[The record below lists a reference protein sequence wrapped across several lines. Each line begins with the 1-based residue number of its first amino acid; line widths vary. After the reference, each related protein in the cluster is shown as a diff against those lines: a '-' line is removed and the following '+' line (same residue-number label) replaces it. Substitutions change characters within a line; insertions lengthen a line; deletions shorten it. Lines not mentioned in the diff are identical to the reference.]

1 VSTENRQKIPVPRR
15 SFLWSLNETSGEILT
30 HVGPTEFTP
39 SANDRIVRSND
50 RGGFEQ
56 APMEARPFIMARDG
70 EYVILSNPL
79 RVATEATD
87 EAPNGQF
94 VPGGNKER
102 ELYLG
107 TKRMIPGPCA
117 FPLWPGQSAET
128 RPAHKLGANHY
139 LLVEVVGPLD
149 EKARYY
155 RLVVD
160 SAELSSAIIDSGEG
174 DTGVTHGGAP
184 ARRDGQAP
192 AQLRLGQRIV
202 VQGRHTQLFIPP
214 SGIEI
219 VPPVDEEARD
229 VEDEGAAIAA
239 LPAPVAAECA
249 ALVAQVKEGVTAKQF
264 STMKNELRHRQDLP
278 TGHRAILLSAL
289 DSAYEQRHAGAA
301 RKQRDRERRQS
312 PADPYARRAVV
323 LGPKEFCI
331 LFDADG
337 NPRIVRGPAR
347 VFPGPHDTFLQR
359 GSRRRVYDAYE
370 LAEHQALWLRVIAP
384 VSRERLAKHLPPGF
398 PLDREHYEA
407 GHELIVRGLPS
418 VFFPFIEAEILN
430 PLTREPHVGND
441 HDEVIIN
448 AIGIDQKSG
457 IYVRDLRTGMV
468 KMIRGETSYLVD
480 PRSEEHVSR
489 RVPRESWNLWVG
501 HAEPHKVTRD
511 DAVTTPWAMSITVPN
526 NEACLITSRHGR
538 RVEIGPK
545 VVLLDYEEQ
554 LTPLRLS
561 KGPSKDG
568 HATVTTCFLRVQG
581 ARVADTFEVESTDFV
596 RFKVR
601 LGFAGHFE
609 GAASAAAGGEAALRE
624 CERWFQVDDPV
635 KLLADTVRARLRE
648 ATRLE
653 AATRILKDMPQVV
666 RAALFPSGAPLRFE
680 ENGMIIDT
688 VDVLSVGISDG
699 SLAELFTSVQREAV
713 RLKLQD
719 EQATRRLDSTRHQG
733 VVDAEEHEVIR
744 AAVKRKSESQII
756 DAECTHAQ
764 ELRAQELKADRRE
777 AELRRKL
784 AYDGQALDDE
794 LRAAERR
801 LGAGLAGKLRDAEA
815 SAKAGEAL
823 HRVEESHL
831 AAVAKIEGERARA
844 VAEADAVRLA
854 AVQAELVGALH
865 AASDTEVMKAAAS
878 NMNLVSLLGGKSP
891 AELLRNVLA
900 GTPLERT
907 ARDMAARAEPPV
919 AGAVDEGGVRG
930 KPAAPSKPAK

>member
-1 VSTENRQKIPVPRR
+1 MSSENRQKIPVPRR

-56 APMEARPFIMARDG
+56 APMEARPFVMARDG

-79 RVATEATD
+79 RTAAESSD

-102 ELYLG
+102 ELLLG
-107 TKRMIPGPCA
+107 TKRIIPGPCA

-160 SAELSSAIIDSGEG
+160 SAVLSSAIIDSGEVEAAPG
-174 DTGVTHGGAP
+174 EGVP

-202 VQGRHTQLFIPP
+202 IQGRHTQLFIPP

-219 VPPVDEEARD
+219 VPPIDEEARD

-249 ALVAQVKEGVTAKQF
+249 ALVAQVREGVTAKQF
-264 STMKNELRHRQDLP
+264 STIKNELRHRQDLP
-278 TGHRAILLSAL
+278 TGHRAILLAAL
-289 DSAYEQRHAGAA
+289 DSAYEQRHAGA

-370 LAEHQALWLRVIAP
+370 LAEHQALWLRIIAP
-384 VSRERLAKHLPPGF
+384 ISRDALARHLPPGY
-398 PLDREHYEA
+398 PLDRDHYGP

-418 VFFPFIEAEILN
+418 VFFPFIEAEIIH
-430 PLTREPHVGND
+430 PQTREPHVGND
-441 HDEVIIN
+441 HDDVIIN

-457 IYVRDLRTGMV
+457 VYVRDLRTGMV

-480 PRSEEHVSR
+480 PRSEEHVLR
-489 RVPRESWNLWVG
+489 RVPRESWNLYVG

-511 DAVTTPWAMSITVPN
+511 EAVTTPWALSITIPN

-538 RVEIGPK
+538 RVEIGPR

-581 ARVADTFEVESTDFV
+581 ARVADAFEVESSDFV

-601 LGFAGHFE
+601 LGFAGYFE
-609 GAASAAAGGEAALRE
+609 GAAGAAGGGEAALRE

-648 ATRLE
+648 VARGE
-653 AATRILKDMPQVV
+653 PATRILREMALIV
-666 RAALFPSGAPLRFE
+666 RGALFPSGAPLRFE
-680 ENGMIIDT
+680 ENRMIVDT
-688 VDVLSVGISDG
+688 VDVLSVAVSDA
-699 SLAELFTSVQREAV
+699 SLSDLFTNVQREAV
-713 RLKLQD
+713 KLKLQD
-719 EQATRRLDSTRHQG
+719 EQATRRLESARHQG
-733 VVDAEEHEVIR
+733 AVDEEEHEIIR

-764 ELRAQELKADRRE
+764 ELRAQDLKADRRE

-784 AYDGQALDDE
+784 ACDAQALEGE
-794 LRAAERR
+794 LQASERR
-801 LGAGLAGKLRDAEA
+801 LEASLSSKLRDAEA
-815 SAKAGEAL
+815 SARAGEAL
-823 HRVEESHL
+823 HRVEEAHL
-831 AAVAKIEGERARA
+831 AALAKIDAERARA
-844 VAEADAVRLA
+844 AADADAVRLG

-865 AASDTEVMKAAAS
+865 AASDSEVMKAAAS

-891 AELLRNVLA
+891 AELLRDVLA

-907 ARDMAARAEPPV
+907 SRDMAARAAPPP
-919 AGAVDEGGVRG
+919 VDEGAVRG
-930 KPAAPSKPAK
+930 KPAK